1 MTKNE
6 NRCANCGG
14 KFGLVSYQHW
24 GLRFCRRACKNTFLA
39 RSSKDHA
46 RVRKWFG
53 FLGRVASDAAEAPA
67 RTAITG
73 PTSTRMAPP
82 PNTIETLKLFY
93 R

>member
-1 MTKNE
+1 MDEDLMTKNE

-53 FLGRVASDAAEAPA
+53 FLGRVASDADRGSRANRDNWSYFNADGA
-67 RTAITG
+67 AT
-73 PTSTRMAPP
+73 
-82 PNTIETLKLFY
+82 KHD
-93 R
+93 